1 MGSLLIAVIANSALV
16 FSMKCA
22 ENARTHRSSVVLCNY
37 IFGALLV
44 LLLSGGFS
52 GQALPKKSLWP
63 LAGLALAG
71 ACLMTACMLIQQ
83 RSLHRNGAGITTT
96 YNRLGVLIPTL
107 LSILLFQEYPSIS
120 KTCGIVLAIAAVLY
134 AYERHADCGRKDYVL
149 LALVLILGG
158 LIDFISK
165 VFGILFLP
173 ESKNLY
179 TFLSFLLCAV
189 IMSVVVLLQRAP
201 LSRKDAVYGA
211 FLGIPN
217 AGITLGMIGAAAV
230 LPAYI
235 VFPVYSGAVIL
246 IVNLAGVLLFK
257 EHLTRRETISTVMIA
272 MALVLLNI

>member
-1 MGSLLIAVIANSALV
+1 MRSLLIAVAANSILV
-16 FSMKCA
+16 FSMKSA
-22 ENARTHRSSVVLCNY
+22 ENARTHRTAVVLCNY

-52 GQALPKKSLWP
+52 GQALPGERLWP

-83 RSLHRNGAGITTT
+83 RSLHSNGAGITTT
-96 YNRLGVLIPTL
+96 YNRLGVLIPTV
-107 LSILLFQEYPSIS
+107 LSVLLFREYPAAW
-120 KTCGIVLAIAAVLY
+120 KTCGIVLAAAAIVY
-134 AYERHADCGRKDYVL
+134 SYERRADSGQKNYVL

-165 VFGILFLP
+165 LYGMFFPP
-173 ESKNLY
+173 EMKNLY
-179 TFLSFLLCAV
+179 TFVSFLISAA
-189 IMSVVVLLQRAP
+189 IMSVVVLLKKTPISCQ
-201 LSRKDAVYGA
+201 DVVYGA
-211 FLGIPN
+211 LVGIPN

-246 IVNLAGVLLFK
+246 IVNIGGALLFK
-257 EHLTRRETISTVMIA
+257 ERPTRREMISTGMIA
-272 MALVLLNI
+272 AALVLLNI